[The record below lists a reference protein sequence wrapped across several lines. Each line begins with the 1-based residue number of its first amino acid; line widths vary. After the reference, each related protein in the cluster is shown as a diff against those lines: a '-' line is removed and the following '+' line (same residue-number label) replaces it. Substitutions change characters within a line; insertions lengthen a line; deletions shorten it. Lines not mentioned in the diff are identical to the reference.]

1 MSQYNT
7 KPIIDNILNEVKG
20 LLERFPYPLSSWGK
34 SFVGILTVRP
44 NIGFSEKI
52 VMASDYNDASY
63 DLRLSKEELEDKKK
77 KISKY
82 HIKRREQEYLPVS
95 ESYYQLLSELNEECD
110 TYNHETG
117 CETTPAS
124 CVKQI
129 TSVKSISRV
138 DKLNLDQILAEH
150 KSFIDQSSKGSLNI
164 NITNEKQT
172 KTSKRD
178 QITNSLEDN
187 KATAGNTNQRT
198 QNLVAEPVEEQLS
211 DLTQLLDCVY
221 KYRAAQINQL
231 STKKIS
237 IQKYR
242 ADFHK
247 FNNKVKKEMFKQVEN
262 ALSIISTD
270 DERNEYENLPTK
282 LKNYLEPLIEGL
294 FMKILNSKEMTRT
307 VADTIMTNF
316 ITINERMMNY
326 FINSLC
332 DLD

>member
-1 MSQYNT
+1 M
-7 KPIIDNILNEVKG
+7 
-20 LLERFPYPLSSWGK
+20 
-34 SFVGILTVRP
+34 
-44 NIGFSEKI
+44 
-52 VMASDYNDASY
+52 
-63 DLRLSKEELEDKKK
+63 
-77 KISKY
+77 
-82 HIKRREQEYLPVS
+82 
-95 ESYYQLLSELNEECD
+95 
-110 TYNHETG
+110 
-117 CETTPAS
+117 
-124 CVKQI
+124 
-129 TSVKSISRV
+129 
-138 DKLNLDQILAEH
+138 
-150 KSFIDQSSKGSLNI
+150 
-164 NITNEKQT
+164 
-172 KTSKRD
+172 
-178 QITNSLEDN
+178 
-187 KATAGNTNQRT
+187 
-198 QNLVAEPVEEQLS
+198 AEPVEEQLS